1 MNVAMSHDIRLP
13 EAASITLLPSNKVLF
28 PVYPPVRHQ
37 TRSTMDID
45 DERPSERDP
54 DDTFEPLLLNSSR
67 RLRLSLSSTT
77 NTSLAD
83 LPPFSTK
90 IQSWKRH
97 QLGDVWARQLDR
109 VNVLGS
115 GDHGHRG
122 SVVLLLTVITVGFHW
137 SFVKS
142 DASMP

>member
-1 MNVAMSHDIRLP
+1 
-13 EAASITLLPSNKVLF
+13 
-28 PVYPPVRHQ
+28 
-37 TRSTMDID
+37 MDLD
-45 DERPSERDP
+45 DEHSSERDL

-67 RLRLSLSSTT
+67 SRLSLSSTT

-115 GDHGHRG
+115 SDHGHRG
-122 SVVLLLTVITVGFHW
+122 SVVPLLMVITLWLHW
-137 SFVKS
+137 SFVK
-142 DASMP
+142 